1 MMRPVTKLKSALA
14 LLALAGL
21 YAVAP
26 VAAQIP
32 LDAELGRDVGDGQV
46 LYNTPYDPKAVK
58 EITFVAPTA
67 AHPVYEIVVPLGD
80 WTEGKAASFKKVVV
94 NGLECESYYI
104 FKDGFAHVQS
114 SSWLTKESATAKNV
128 VLVARMLWH
137 NNEDV
142 KIDLTLDA
150 QNEDGTAK
158 VVEKSYTTKAPAKGG
173 GPEGWRRYQSV
184 VVQEKAG
191 VDRAKEPV
199 EFSITARKEHCG
211 DLAKELRVYVVD
223 ELEQEP
229 VAVPFQTFNHGVFP
243 GTPNGT
249 SNDNYLQHPSQ
260 FIEVVA
266 FATVAANQ
274 QRVLLV
280 CYDNPAAEAPAEP
293 RSDLKVTGES
303 LSATVENDF
312 FIAQLDK
319 KSGQIAAFTL
329 KGGDEEPVLT
339 NSQSGALHWNPDSFS
354 DNGFWGHTFSWD
366 PPERT
371 VVTARGPL
379 MFRIT
384 NSGRMP
390 GWTPQVWAS
399 VTYTFYAWTPYVKST
414 TSMEVREPLNASAI
428 RNGEVVLDTHLVDHF
443 VWQEKDGQ
451 LKRMRTMHGPNWQ
464 DEWATRI
471 DADVPWLA
479 LTNEEKDYGIGA
491 VTVDLTTFNPDS
503 GEANMHRSAYY
514 LYYHHFWG
522 TPLTYFT
529 RGLVYPFSDYQRG
542 PIITVR
548 PGSTYVEKMAFVPFH
563 LGKDPQRYQAI
574 IDASKV
580 LIQPLEQRWGR

>member
-1 MMRPVTKLKSALA
+1 MMRATLKTHGALA
-14 LLALAGL
+14 LLSLATLCAGPR
-21 YAVAP
+21 AN
-26 VAAQIP
+26 AQIP
-32 LDAELGRDVGDGQV
+32 IDAELGRDVGDGIV
-46 LYNTPYDPKAVK
+46 LYNTPYDPKNIK
-58 EITFVAPTA
+58 EVTFVAPTA
-67 AHPVYEIVVPLGD
+67 SHPYYEIVVPLGD
-80 WTEGKAASFKKVVV
+80 WSEGKAASFKKVTV
-94 NGLECESYYI
+94 NGLDCESYYV
-104 FKDGFAHVQS
+104 FVDGFAHVQS
-114 SSWLTKESATAKNV
+114 SSWLTKESANAKNV
-128 VLVARMLWH
+128 VVVARMLWH

-142 KIDLTLDA
+142 KVDFTLDA
-150 QNEDGTAK
+150 QDAEGKAI
-158 VVEKSYTTKAPAKGG
+158 VVEKSFSGKAPAKGG

-184 VVQEKAG
+184 LLQEKAA

-199 EFSITARKEHCG
+199 EFSITARKEQCG

-223 ELEQEP
+223 EIEQEP
-229 VAVPFQTFNHGVFP
+229 VAIPFQTFNQGVFQ

-266 FATVAANQ
+266 FPTVSANQ
-274 QRVLLV
+274 ERVLLV
-280 CYDNPAAEAPAEP
+280 CYDNPTAEAPGES

-303 LSATVENDF
+303 LGALVENDF
-312 FIAQLDK
+312 FAAQLDK
-319 KSGQIAAFTL
+319 KSGQIASFAL
-329 KGGDEEPVLT
+329 KGGAEQPVLT
-339 NSQSGALHWNPDSFS
+339 NSLSGALHWNPDSFS
-354 DNGFWGHTFSWD
+354 DNGLWGHSFSWN

-390 GWTPQVWAS
+390 GSTPQVWTS
-399 VTYTFYAWTPYVKST
+399 VTYTFYAWTPYVKCT

-428 RNGEVVLDTHLVDHF
+428 RNGEVVIDTHLVDHF
-443 VWQEKDGQ
+443 VWQEKSGQ

-471 DADVPWLA
+471 DADAPWLA
-479 LTNEEKDYGIGA
+479 LTNEEKNYGIGA
-491 VTVDLTTFNPDS
+491 VSVDLTTFNPNS

-522 TPLTYFT
+522 IPLTYFT

-563 LGKDPQRYQAI
+563 LGKDPERYQAI

-580 LIQPLEQRWGR
+580 LTSPLEQRWGR